1 VFRVGAACL
10 VVAWLLVQV
19 SGTLFENSL
28 TLAAQHYERAME
40 LAPSNVRIV
49 GDAASLLKGL
59 GRMDECIALDEYVV
73 ARDPVNPVGF
83 FNLGGSYLYA
93 GRYADAIAAYR
104 KALQLSPNRLG
115 GHYHLGLAQLLSG
128 NAAEAMQS
136 MDREP
141 LEVLQL
147 LGRVMAHHALND
159 QDSVDPTVRI
169 AGMAR
174 SYIPV

>member
-1 VFRVGAACL
+1 VHSARRVRRRTRSREPGR
-10 VVAWLLVQV
+10 LLQPRR
-19 SGTLFENSL
+19 
-28 TLAAQHYERAME
+28 Q
-40 LAPSNVRIV
+40 
-49 GDAASLLKGL
+49 
-59 GRMDECIALDEYVV
+59 
-73 ARDPVNPVGF
+73 
-83 FNLGGSYLYA
+83 LYA

-104 KALQLSPNRLG
+104 KALQLSPNRLA